1 MEYILEVNKLCKQY
15 GNFWAVK
22 DLSFKVKPG
31 ICYGLL
37 GPNGAGKSTTIEM
50 IEQVKKPTS
59 GQILFRNKPTDD
71 SFLEQLGVQ
80 FQETAITPH
89 LSIREALTLFSRLYQ
104 NPRPLDEVISLCQLE
119 DFQHRRHEKVSGGQ
133 KQRLLLAIALCNSP
147 SLLLLDEPTT
157 GLDPQ
162 ARRHLWDIVKGIK
175 KEGKTIILT
184 THYMDEAEELCEEI
198 GIIDHGA
205 LIASGTPKE
214 LLRKHCQTII
224 IQVPIF
230 PDHQAKLQSIA
241 ANHHIAYDDESIFIH
256 TSQLNQTL
264 RELMNLNLDLHG
276 LQVRQG
282 NLEDL
287 FLKLTGK
294 GLRQ

>member
-1 MEYILEVNKLCKQY
+1 MEYILEVNNLCKKY
-15 GNFWAVK
+15 GSFWAVK
-22 DLSFKVKPG
+22 HLNFKVKPG

-37 GPNGAGKSTTIEM
+37 GPNGAGKSTTIEI
-50 IEQVKKPTS
+50 IEQVKAATS
-59 GQILFRNKPTDD
+59 GHILFKNKPTDHE
-71 SFLEQLGVQ
+71 FLEKLGVQ
-80 FQETAITPH
+80 FQETALPPH
-89 LSIREALTLFSRLYQ
+89 LSIREALNLFSHLYQ
-104 NPRPLDEVISLCQLE
+104 NPRPLDEVIKLCQLE
-119 DFQHRRHEKVSGGQ
+119 EFQHRRHEKVSGGQ
-133 KQRLLLAIALCNSP
+133 RQRLLLAVALCNSP

-198 GIIDHGA
+198 GIIDHGT
-205 LIASGTPKE
+205 LIANGTPQE
-214 LLRKHCQTII
+214 LLRKHCQSII
-224 IQVPIF
+224 LELPLFVEHEKKLAALTQE
-230 PDHQAKLQSIA
+230 HQIV
-241 ANHHIAYDDESIFIH
+241 HDDSGIFIH
-256 TSQLNQTL
+256 TSNLNQVIKQ
-264 RELMNLNLDLHG
+264 LMDLKVDLNG

-294 GLRQ
+294 GLRE